1 MATNRNSDARL
12 TKTSASNARGRHVA
26 AQQDQQRANDEGTAL
41 TLEERAALLRNE
53 FAQEALPKA
62 PDRPG
67 YHRCWLSTTHSYD
80 TIQKRLRLGY
90 ELVRK
95 SDVPGFEH
103 MKAQSGDYADY
114 VMCNEMVLA
123 EIPDELY
130 QVIMREFHHDQPLRE
145 EEAIRAQIQQMDET
159 ARDKAGKTLLQV
171 EEGMEEQNLV
181 NKRRA
186 PVFS

>member
-1 MATNRNSDARL
+1 MATNRNSDTRL
-12 TKTSASNARGRHVA
+12 AKSSAPQVRGRPLG
-26 AQQDQQRANDEGTAL
+26 AQQDAQRANDEGTAL
-41 TLEERAALLRNE
+41 TLEQRAALLRNE

-95 SDVPGFEH
+95 SDVQGFEH
-103 MKAQSGDYADY
+103 MKAQSGEYADY

-123 EIPDELY
+123 EIPEELY

-145 EEAIRAQIQQMDET
+145 EEAIRAQIQQMDEG
-159 ARDKAGKTLLQV
+159 ARDQKGQALLEV
-171 EEGMEEQNLV
+171 EEGMTESNLV
-181 NKRRA
+181 NKRA
-186 PVFS
+186 VPVFG